1 MSFRLH
7 ASHPVRVPPLTGT
20 IWTIKGLSA
29 GGFLRPLEVFG
40 QYGGILRSG
49 FFQRLEECSVG
60 IFVGA
65 SVGWDEIGRGGVT
78 GKADLLYDAAV
89 GGPAGEFGAV

>member
-1 MSFRLH
+1 MRPFSSSDWGIF
-7 ASHPVRVPPLTGT
+7 PVEGSVSIQISPVGGRFGSLG
-20 IWTIKGLSA
+20 GLWK
-29 GGFLRPLEVFG
+29 
-40 QYGGILRSG
+40 SG